1 MPIVDISLLEGRD
14 RAKKARLI
22 REVTDAVER
31 ALGVSRES
39 IRVLLREVPEEHWGV
54 GGETKAKARREKKR

>member
-14 RAKKARLI
+14 AKRKERLI

-31 ALGVSRES
+31 TLGVPRES
-39 IRVLLREVPEEHWGV
+39 IRVLLREVPPEHWGI
-54 GGETKAKARREKKR
+54 GGETKRKKKR

>member
-14 RAKKARLI
+14 AKKKARLI

-31 ALGVSRES
+31 ALGVPRES
-39 IRVLLREVPEEHWGV
+39 VRVLLREVPAEHWGV
-54 GGETKAKARREKKR
+54 GGETKAKKKR